1 MCACCVR
8 ANGDETEG
16 YLELARYSWGLFT
29 RGPVPRGDDAF
40 CRFLVAHGADIDA
53 FGRAGDNLLLT
64 PLQLAGT
71 CGPPPY

>member
-1 MCACCVR
+1 VCCVR
-8 ANGDETEG
+8 ANGDETDG
-16 YLELARYSWGLFT
+16 GLELARYSWGLFT
-29 RGPVPRGDDAF
+29 RGPVARGDEAF

-71 CGPPPY
+71 